1 MILGERVI
9 EVSRDNKT
17 NVLQR
22 LKRIE
27 GQIKGVQ
34 RMVEEEA
41 PCLEILT
48 QIAAARGAMAQVG
61 KAVFSSFSTT
71 CLREALEEGKDEG
84 EAMEELM
91 EALDRLLK

>member
-1 MILGERVI
+1 
-9 EVSRDNKT
+9 
-17 NVLQR
+17 
-22 LKRIE
+22 
-27 GQIKGVQ
+27 
-34 RMVEEEA
+34 
-41 PCLEILT
+41 
-48 QIAAARGAMAQVG
+48 MAQVG